1 MVNVDPIIGLDMII
15 VRRYIIHSMRTI
27 PVPILSTPVAPR
39 PAAASP
45 ADAPAVGAP
54 AVGAPATAEALLDAV
69 VNELH
74 VLMGM
79 MRCAGTGR
87 MVKSGISMTHLH
99 ILWLLEHHG
108 DLTMGHLADLVDVS
122 LSNASGLIDRMEER
136 GLVER
141 IRVPDDRRVVLVR
154 VSPEGARMRDEIEA
168 IKQDQMRSILGNLD
182 VDQLTRLVGAVG
194 DLRGAVAQ
202 EIGDD
207 HLKIHV
213 HNI

>member
-1 MVNVDPIIGLDMII
+1 MVHVDGIIAVDTMI
-15 VRRYIIHSMRTI
+15 RSGYIIHSMRTI
-27 PVPILSTPVAPR
+27 PVPAKPTPEAPL
-39 PAAASP
+39 
-45 ADAPAVGAP
+45 
-54 AVGAPATAEALLDAV
+54 PATPLGSTEGLLDAV
-69 VNELH
+69 VDQLH
-74 VLMGM
+74 EMIGM

-87 MVKSGISMTHLH
+87 MVRSGISMTHLH

-108 DLTMGHLADLVDVS
+108 DLTMGRLAELVDVS

-141 IRVPDDRRVVLVR
+141 IRVPDDRRVVIVR
-154 VSPEGARMRDEIEA
+154 VSPEGEKIRDEIEA

-182 VDQLTRLVGAVG
+182 VDQLTRLLGAVT

-202 EIGDD
+202 EIGQD
-207 HLKIHV
+207 HLQVHV

>member
-1 MVNVDPIIGLDMII
+1 MVHVDRIIAVDTMI
-15 VRRYIIHSMRTI
+15 RSGYIIHSMRTI
-27 PVPILSTPVAPR
+27 PVPAAPTPEAPR
-39 PAAASP
+39 PATP
-45 ADAPAVGAP
+45 
-54 AVGAPATAEALLDAV
+54 PATTEGLLDAV
-69 VNELH
+69 VGQLH
-74 VLMGM
+74 EMIGM

-87 MVKSGISMTHLH
+87 MVRSGISMTHLH

-108 DLTMGHLADLVDVS
+108 DLTMGRLAELVDVS

-154 VSPEGARMRDEIEA
+154 CSPEGARMRDEIEA

-182 VDQLTRLVGAVG
+182 VQQLTRLLGAVT
-194 DLRGAVAQ
+194 DLRGAVAK
-202 EIGDD
+202 EIGQD
-207 HLKIHV
+207 HLQVHV